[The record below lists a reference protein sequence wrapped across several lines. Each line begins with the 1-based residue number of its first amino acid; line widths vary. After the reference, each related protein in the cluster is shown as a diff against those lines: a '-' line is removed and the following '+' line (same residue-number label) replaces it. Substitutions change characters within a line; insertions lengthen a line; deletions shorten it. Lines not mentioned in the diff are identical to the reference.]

1 MPHKTDF
8 QNALIRIDE
17 LYPAPQV
24 MAKAVHMM
32 RNPDLEASDLVNLL
46 KTDASLTADII
57 RLSNSAYYGFATECK
72 NLTAAVSRVGFY
84 EVLRLLNLSISKS
97 VLAKDLDAYGI
108 TAYDYW
114 TTCASIA
121 ILMESFAQVTGE
133 DPNDAYT
140 IGVLHLIGRVL
151 INQLLNDFGFSLF
164 WDGEQDLSE
173 WEVES
178 VGFTSAYAGSIL
190 LKRWN
195 FPNETCGVILN
206 QLNPDRLP
214 NQPELLK
221 ALHFA
226 TELLKQTG
234 PGFVNDK
241 WEVPENHPFLISS
254 RISMSQIEEI
264 IKNGK
269 TEFAK
274 LKDSL
279 NIEEE
284 KYND

>member
-1 MPHKTDF
+1 MVQKTDF
-8 QNALIRIDE
+8 QNALSRIDE

-32 RNPDLEASDLVNLL
+32 KNPDLEASELVDLL
-46 KTDASLTADII
+46 KTDASLTADIV
-57 RLSNSAYYGFATECK
+57 RLSNSAYYGFATECT
-72 NLTAAVSRVGFY
+72 NLSTAVSRVGFY

-114 TTCASIA
+114 CTCASTA
-121 ILMESFAQVTGE
+121 ILLESFAHITGE
-133 DPNDAYT
+133 EPNDAYT

-173 WEVES
+173 WEIDA

-195 FPNETCGVILN
+195 L
-206 QLNPDRLP
+206 PDM
-214 NQPELLK
+214 NS
-221 ALHFA
+221 
-226 TELLKQTG
+226 
-234 PGFVNDK
+234 
-241 WEVPENHPFLISS
+241 PFLMRRQKSAYSCDFRSS
-254 RISMSQIEEI
+254 
-264 IKNGK
+264 
-269 TEFAK
+269 
-274 LKDSL
+274 SL
-279 NIEEE
+279 QNIRWC
-284 KYND
+284 